1 MQLCNFAMV
10 PTIKPITE
18 HMEMDMAKTV
28 WVLGANGRLGLARP
42 GIQQI
47 TAQPQVRV
55 ELLDVQPFQRLT
67 AFRPR

>member
-28 WVLGANGRLGLARP
+28 WVLGANGRLGRAVALAFAAAGWR
-42 GIQQI
+42 
-47 TAQPQVRV
+47 VRA
-55 ELLDVQPFQRLT
+55 P
-67 AFRPR
+67 